1 MFARNTKDLITFM
14 IINIYLML
22 KHIINL
28 LFPKVCAGCKSIL
41 LSEEICICTNC
52 RHEIP
57 LTNHH
62 LKAKNEIHQLFYGK
76 IALEFAAS
84 LFYFQKHG
92 LVQELIFS
100 LKYRGNQEIGT
111 VLGHWLGENI
121 KNLPIVDSFDYI
133 IPVPL
138 HSQKLRKRGYNQ
150 VTTFGKALSEVL
162 EKPFEENILKR
173 VTYSK
178 SQTQK
183 SFLKRTQIDK
193 TAFDVSFIDAHHN
206 KHFLLIDDVL
216 TTGSTIEACA
226 IALQKI
232 PGVKISLV
240 TISITNSF

>member
-1 MFARNTKDLITFM
+1 MF
-14 IINIYLML
+14 

-28 LFPKVCAGCKSIL
+28 LFPKVCAACKSIL
-41 LSEEICICTNC
+41 LNEEICICTNC

-57 LTNHH
+57 ITNHH
-62 LKAKNEIHQLFYGK
+62 IETSNEIHRLFYGK

-111 VLGHWLGENI
+111 VLGFWMGENI
-121 KNLPIVDSFDYI
+121 KNLEVSNTFDYI

-138 HSQKLRKRGYNQ
+138 HPRKLRKRGYNQ
-150 VTTFGKALSEVL
+150 VTTFGNALSEVL
-162 EKPFEENILKR
+162 DKPFAETILKR
-173 VTYSK
+173 VTHSK
-178 SQTQK
+178 SQTK
-183 SFLKRTQIDK
+183 KTFLKRTQIDE
-193 TAFDVSFIDAHHN
+193 TAFDINFSHEFQN

-226 IALQKI
+226 IAIRKI
-232 PGVKISLV
+232 PGAKISLA
-240 TISITNSF
+240 TISITKNL